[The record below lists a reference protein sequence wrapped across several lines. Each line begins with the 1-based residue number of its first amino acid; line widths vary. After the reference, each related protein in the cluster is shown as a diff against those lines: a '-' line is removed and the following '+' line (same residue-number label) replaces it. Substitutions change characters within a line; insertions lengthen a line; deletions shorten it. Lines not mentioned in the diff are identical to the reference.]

1 MTHDV
6 VVAYLN
12 IFLYLSMI
20 YSLSPD
26 FCFCNVFCHG
36 LMLLLFI
43 LNSHMIEGKKKMKAV
58 DEIFFFNSLFV
69 SHASNQHCRF
79 VSFLHQKVGKE
90 PECLAFSTKYNVELQ
105 NVGDAL
111 LVSSHDLGFTLCS
124 SFVSARIWQLYA
136 LKVTHQ
142 LNSHLKR
149 VMLEISQIL
158 LLRI

>member
-6 VVAYLN
+6 VVWYLN

-20 YSLSPD
+20 YTLSPD
-26 FCFCNVFCHG
+26 FCFCNVFCHR
-36 LMLLLFI
+36 LMLLYIYSEF
-43 LNSHMIEGKKKMKAV
+43 SHDRGKEENEGRWW
-58 DEIFFFNSLFV
+58 DFFFNSLFV

-124 SFVSARIWQLYA
+124 FVSARIWQLYA